1 MTLAELRKIEQIT
14 EWWGK
19 VYFSNRFLPIKE
31 MLLDTHPM
39 KFADLMP
46 VTPSSAE
53 KKLGM
58 IEGYELCLERLRLAG
73 QYDTAMPQ
81 MPPATFAPAWPT
93 VEDLEAQ

>member
-1 MTLAELRKIEQIT
+1 MTLAELRKVEQVT

-19 VYFSNRFLPIKE
+19 VYASSRFVPILK
-31 MLLDTHPM
+31 MLSDTHPM
-39 KFADLMP
+39 KFVDPTP

-73 QYDTAMPQ
+73 QYDPAMPQ
-81 MPPATFAPAWPT
+81 MPPATFAPAWPV